1 MLKSVLEKLAG
12 LERRR
17 STWLLGWL
25 SFPEREKPA
34 WIPPRVAL
42 GRNEAGFLPPHILRA
57 TWVLR
62 HAERKEAANPQRMTL
77 QA

>member
-25 SFPEREKPA
+25 SFSEREKPA

-42 GRNEAGFLPPHILRA
+42 GRNEAGFLPPQTLRA
-57 TWVLR
+57 SNTPK
-62 HAERKEAANPQRMTL
+62 ERKRQFRSG
-77 QA
+77 

>member
-17 STWLLGWL
+17 STWLLGW
-25 SFPEREKPA
+25 SFSEREKPA

-62 HAERKEAANPQRMTL
+62 HAERKEAANPQRMNL